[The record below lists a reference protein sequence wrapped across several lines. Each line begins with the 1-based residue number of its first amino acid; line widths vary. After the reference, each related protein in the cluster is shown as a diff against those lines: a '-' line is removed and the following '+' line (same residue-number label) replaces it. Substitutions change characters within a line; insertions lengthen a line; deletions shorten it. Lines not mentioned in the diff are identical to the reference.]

1 MKGPNLVIGPIP
13 DPVVDVTTY
22 TITGSVESQNVKVF
36 ISLEKV
42 ELDGLRFSHT
52 VPVVLGKNEVIVQAI
67 DEFDLVT
74 EVKVT
79 INVARKLVILLTIGK
94 NAMYVNGKAIA
105 LDASPFIFNNRTM
118 VPVRAIAE
126 AFGAKV
132 NWQAKSETVEIEL
145 EGTFISM
152 QIGNTMAMVGQ
163 SIYVLDAPP
172 MIRNS
177 RTFVPIRFIS
187 EALDS
192 KVSWD
197 GINQT
202 VTIERWVTK

>member
-1 MKGPNLVIGPIP
+1 
-13 DPVVDVTTY
+13 
-22 TITGSVESQNVKVF
+22 
-36 ISLEKV
+36 
-42 ELDGLRFSHT
+42 
-52 VPVVLGKNEVIVQAI
+52 
-67 DEFDLVT
+67 
-74 EVKVT
+74 
-79 INVARKLVILLTIGK
+79 
-94 NAMYVNGKAIA
+94 
-105 LDASPFIFNNRTM
+105 M

-172 MIRNS
+172 MIRHS